1 MLLDSPALFMFRDT
15 QLLLL
20 SNQREPTA
28 IEENKF
34 WALGCLNK
42 SYTVTALD
50 DMKTWIKELSQG
62 PTPTKRSRQFMARE
76 RETVFSRDKFLIGY
90 PIPSSQP

>member
-1 MLLDSPALFMFRDT
+1 MFRDT

-28 IEENKF
+28 REENKF

-62 PTPTKRSRQFMARE
+62 PTPAKRSRQFMAIERE
-76 RETVFSRDKFLIGY
+76 RERNSLLQGQVPDRLSNSKQSTLNPY
-90 PIPSSQP
+90 T